1 MGLQLRQIKQREGLM
16 RDDLN
21 VDLAGFRVTGED
33 RVGAENVGR
42 HTAAQAPPVVRAVR
56 EPAPVRQRN
65 GALWAVCASLLMALL
80 GLGYWSHQQQTLLQQ
95 QLVATQESF
104 ARISEAAAG
113 QLQDI
118 SGKVLATESSLTE
131 VEQARLLQIS
141 QLEDQVQQ
149 LLAAVQT
156 QERALQEQQQ
166 GLLANQ
172 QDVQQVQQASSA
184 LAERLAERLAELAPL
199 GGLIDAVAQQQQRQQ
214 QSLTALQQQAE
225 QAGETRA
232 VLRSELDQANQQLEQ
247 LEQLTALQQQL
258 AQQDI
263 RLARQSGQLQALLE
277 ASSAPS
283 VEQQRLESVDEA
295 LRSIDS
301 FRVQTNRTLS
311 TLQTQ
316 IGNLQQQLNQ
326 R

>member
-1 MGLQLRQIKQREGLM
+1 MGLQLRQFKQREGLM

-33 RVGAENVGR
+33 RVGAENGGR

-56 EPAPVRQRN
+56 EPAPVRQRH
-65 GALWAVCASLLMALL
+65 GALWAVCASLLIALL

-95 QLVATQESF
+95 QLVAPQDSF

-141 QLEDQVQQ
+141 QLEDKAQQ

-166 GLLANQ
+166 ALLASQ

-184 LAERLAERLAELAPL
+184 QAERLAELAPL
-199 GGLIDAVAQQQQRQQ
+199 GGLIDALAQQQQRQQ
-214 QSLTALQQQAE
+214 QSLAVLQQQTE

-247 LEQLTALQQQL
+247 LGQLTALQQQL
-258 AQQDI
+258 AEQDI
-263 RLARQSGQLQALLE
+263 RLARLGGQLQALLE

-283 VEQQRLESVDEA
+283 VEQQRLESVDDA

>member
-1 MGLQLRQIKQREGLM
+1 M

-33 RVGAENVGR
+33 RVGAEHVGR
-42 HTAAQAPPVVRAVR
+42 HTPAQDALVVRALR

-65 GALWAVCASLLMALL
+65 GALWAVCASLLLALV

-118 SGKVLATESSLTE
+118 SGKVLATESSLSE
-131 VEQARLLQIS
+131 VEQTRLLQIS
-141 QLEDQVQQ
+141 QLEEKAQQ
-149 LLAAVQT
+149 LLEAVQT

-166 GLLANQ
+166 ALLASQ
-172 QDVQQVQQASSA
+172 HDMQQVQQAGSA
-184 LAERLAERLAELAPL
+184 QAERLAELAPL
-199 GGLIDAVAQQQQRQQ
+199 SGKIDTLTQQQQRQQ
-214 QSLTALQQQAE
+214 QNLIALQQQAE
-225 QAGETRA
+225 QAAEAR
-232 VLRSELDQANQQLEQ
+232 VSLRSELDQASEQLEQ
-247 LEQLTALQQQL
+247 LGQLTALQQQL
-258 AQQDI
+258 AEQDL
-263 RLARQSGQLQALLE
+263 RLARLSGQLQALLE

-283 VEQQRLESVDEA
+283 VEQQRLEVVDEA